1 MKWEGGVEG
10 TETHVP
16 VLYVLEFE
24 LVVGALRYDGSA
36 EGLYDFIFFIA
47 TDAPVRRSFTELHV
61 VCVGVESDK
70 RKPSGKREGVPYQ
83 LERTCN

>member
-36 EGLYDFIFFIA
+36 EGLYDHYFSLQQ
-47 TDAPVRRSFTELHV
+47 THRSGDPLQSCTMYASV
-61 VCVGVESDK
+61 
-70 RKPSGKREGVPYQ
+70 
-83 LERTCN
+83 